1 MNVHEGHRMRKKR
14 QFVENGLD
22 AFAEHEVLELLLYYA
37 IPRRDTNPIAHA
49 LLNRFGTLD
58 GVFSAPREELLRVD
72 GLGENGATLIGL
84 LLPLYQRVRLSAAR
98 RDVILDSTE
107 RACAYF
113 VERFAVEHTEVMYQ
127 VCLDAKGKLVNMEK
141 LATGNVNSVCADLR
155 AIVENAL
162 LCRASAVLLAHNHP
176 SGVALPSE
184 ADNTVTLQVQQVL
197 KSVGV
202 ELWDH
207 IIVADNDCVSLRQNG
222 LLD

>member
-1 MNVHEGHRMRKKR
+1 MNIHEGHRMRKKR

-113 VERFAVEHTEVMYQ
+113 VERFATEHTEVMYQ
-127 VCLDAKGKLVNMEK
+127 VCLDAKGKLVSMEK

-176 SGVALPSE
+176 SGVALPS
-184 ADNTVTLQVQQVL
+184 DNDRAITLWVRDAL
-197 KSVGV
+197 KTMDIQ
-202 ELWDH
+202 LLDH
-207 IIVADNDCVSLRQNG
+207 IIVADGDFVSMNQSG
-222 LLD
+222 YLL